1 MNREAVLD
9 ENLINKYVD
18 NLIERDG
25 HIDTIERIK
34 RQLQFASALPN
45 VDPLAIEFIT
55 RTLEVAQSRKPAGVF
70 ER

>member
-9 ENLINKYVD
+9 ERLINKLVD

-25 HIDTIERIK
+25 YIDTIERIK
-34 RQLQFASALPN
+34 RQLEFASELPN
-45 VDPLAIEFIT
+45 VDPLAIKFIA
-55 RTLEVAQSRKPAGVF
+55 RTLEVAQTRKPSGVF